1 MTLVLDA
8 GAFVAIEKGD
18 RSMWRRL
25 KSAQIAG
32 SPPTTHGGV
41 VAQVWR
47 GGGGRQAQLARFL
60 RAIEIV
66 PLDDQMARRAGVLL
80 ARTRRTDAIDAA
92 VVALAMNEDQI
103 ATGDQDD
110 IAELIE
116 ASGLRID
123 LIPV

>member
-1 MTLVLDA
+1 M
-8 GAFVAIEKGD
+8 
-18 RSMWRRL
+18 
-25 KSAQIAG
+25 
-32 SPPTTHGGV
+32 
-41 VAQVWR
+41 
-47 GGGGRQAQLARFL
+47 
-60 RAIEIV
+60 
-66 PLDDQMARRAGVLL
+66 L

-103 ATGDQDD
+103 ATSDQDD

>member
-103 ATGDQDD
+103 ATSDQDD

-123 LIPV
+123 PIPV

>member
-103 ATGDQDD
+103 ATSDQDD